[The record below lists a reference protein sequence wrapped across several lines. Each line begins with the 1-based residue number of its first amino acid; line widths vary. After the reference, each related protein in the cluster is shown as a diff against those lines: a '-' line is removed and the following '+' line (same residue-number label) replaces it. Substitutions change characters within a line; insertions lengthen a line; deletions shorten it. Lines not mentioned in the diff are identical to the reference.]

1 MVVNLSVIN
10 SPFDENQATQLN
22 QIIQNLT
29 IEQQVWLS
37 GYLTANLQSVTTKQ
51 ETPSEVAQF
60 VLNKESTS
68 NSERHIT
75 VLYGSE
81 TGNAQ
86 GLAEKLADRLVE
98 LNFNV
103 KLSAMGDYKTKDL
116 KSRRFIYYFFYSW
129 GRKPTR

>member
-1 MVVNLSVIN
+1 MNLSVIN

-68 NSERHIT
+68 NSETYHC
-75 VLYGSE
+75 
-81 TGNAQ
+81 
-86 GLAEKLADRLVE
+86 
-98 LNFNV
+98 
-103 KLSAMGDYKTKDL
+103 
-116 KSRRFIYYFFYSW
+116 FIWFRNW
-129 GRKPTR
+129 